1 MKYNKDRIINTAG
14 TECRIYGDTM
24 KIERI
29 GENIIRVTIT
39 YNDLEERNVDLNT
52 LNYNTPAAQE
62 FFWDLMEQAE
72 EQLGFS
78 LTDSQL
84 IIEPIPD
91 SNDGFVINITKLDD
105 DGEFESIHKYIK
117 NRMRKSDLRVKK
129 KSRRVSS
136 PLLIYS
142 FRSLEDISELAEKL
156 DMHYSGESTLYK
168 CRDTYYLTLTKSG
181 LLSADMKMFELML
194 AEYGTKVTNISF
206 IDGYLN
212 EYGQKI
218 IESNAL
224 EVLREFY

>member
-1 MKYNKDRIINTAG
+1 
-14 TECRIYGDTM
+14 M

-84 IIEPIPD
+84 IIEPVPD
-91 SNDGFVINITKLDD
+91 SDNGIVINITKLDD
-105 DGEFESIHKYIK
+105 DGEFESIHKYIR
-117 NRMRKSDLRVKK
+117 NRMKRSDLRVKK

-142 FRSLEDISELAEKL
+142 FKSMEDISGLAEKL

-181 LLSADMKMFELML
+181 LLSSDMKMFELML
-194 AEYGTKVTNISF
+194 AEYGTKIANANF
-206 IDGYLN
+206 IEGYLN

-224 EVLREFY
+224 EVLRDFY